1 MSLLTVTSTV
11 FSYPGS
17 LYIERMKYK
26 TGPST
31 CYLCWKPDIST
42 FCLDSKSAIKFAK
55 WPASTPTGAALRE
68 WLKEAETPVAEP
80 NDNTPMII

>member
-1 MSLLTVTSTV
+1 MNLLTVTSTV

-17 LYIERMKYK
+17 LYIQRMNYK

-31 CYLCWKPDIST
+31 CYLCWKPSTST

-55 WPASTPTGAALRE
+55 WPASTTTGAALRE
-68 WLKEAETPVAEP
+68 WLKENEPVAPEP
-80 NDNTPMII
+80 TDDTKMIV